1 MLKNVSEKVDLHDIR
16 LKKIETYDV
25 NARLNDFQ
33 RKLVE
38 KVVTELVSP
47 TQLDHNNQ
55 LLTLRQVVEK

>member
-16 LKKIETYDV
+16 LRKIENYDV
-25 NARLNDFQ
+25 HARLNDFQ